1 MSAQPLAMR
10 PIAAPWRDLLLLAI
24 CVCIT
29 CLLGIASRPGG
40 YSAAIWP
47 ANAVLLGLLLRN
59 PGLARSP
66 ATWLCMLAA
75 YLAADMLTG
84 SPWLRA
90 LGMNTAN
97 MLGVGAGWL
106 YLRRHAASAIGF
118 TRERAVLTLLAGSAV
133 AALGSALP
141 GTPVVVWAFPSPAST
156 ALLMWLSS
164 EMYNLLLFL
173 PLVLAA
179 PSGWPWQWNRAQLL
193 RPLRRAGPA
202 PLLAL
207 LACEAMAL
215 FVRGPGVLGFSVP
228 AMVWCAVA
236 YGVFPIT
243 VLNLLVCS
251 WKTVVISMGTISFL
265 PDQLASVTSLRI
277 GLALLSLAPLAVA
290 VAHQLRS
297 DALRQLQQAVDHDH
311 LTGALSRGN
320 LMERGGRLVQ
330 RMHQQRAPVAVLL
343 MDLDHFKRINDS
355 YGHAQGD
362 AVLREFAG
370 LVLHS
375 LRPQDLF
382 GRIGGEEF
390 ALVLPG
396 TAASHAQLIGERLRI
411 QLREHPFALPGG
423 GTLQVTLSVGL
434 HAVHPPRPHDSL
446 ERLLALADS
455 ALYQAKAGGR
465 DQLRAYGT
473 DQT

>member
-1 MSAQPLAMR
+1 MR
-10 PIAAPWRDLLLLAI
+10 PFAAPWRELLLLAG
-24 CVCIT
+24 CVFIA
-29 CLLGIASRPGG
+29 CLLGIASRPAG

-47 ANAVLLGLLLRN
+47 ANAVLLGLLVRN
-59 PGLARSP
+59 PGWARSP
-66 ATWLCMLAA
+66 AAWLYLLAA
-75 YLAADMLTG
+75 YMAADLLTG
-84 SPWLRA
+84 APWLRA
-90 LGMNTAN
+90 LGMTTAN
-97 MLGVGAGWL
+97 LLGVGAGWL
-106 YLRRHAASAIGF
+106 YLRRHAAAVIGF
-118 TRERAVLTLLAGSAV
+118 TRGRAVLALAVGSTL

-141 GTPVVVWAFPSPAST
+141 GTPVVLWAFPSPPWT
-156 ALLMWLSS
+156 AFLMWLTS

-179 PSGWPWQWNRAQLL
+179 PPGWPWQWDGAKLL

-202 PLLAL
+202 PLLTL
-207 LACEAMAL
+207 LACETLA
-215 FVRGPGVLGFSVP
+215 FVIGGPGMLGFSVP
-228 AMVWCAVA
+228 AMIWCAFA
-236 YGVFPIT
+236 YGVFPVT

-251 WKTVVISMGTISFL
+251 WKTAVVALGAMDAISFL
-265 PDQLASVTSLRI
+265 PDQLATVTSLRLGI
-277 GLALLSLAPLAVA
+277 ALLSLAPLAVA
-290 VAHQLRS
+290 VTHQLRS

-320 LMERGGRLVQ
+320 LMERGSRLVQ

-423 GTLQVTLSVGL
+423 GTLQVTLSLGL
-434 HAVHPPRPHDSL
+434 HAVHPPGPGDSL